1 MSRDQAIS
9 TSAGYADNG
18 RFLAD
23 LTRRVAIA
31 TESQNPARHADCRR
45 YLDGI
50 MEDFARIGFAGE
62 VIDNP
67 DPAGGPLLIARRQ
80 EGDDL
85 PTLLVYGHG
94 DVVAGME
101 GAWSNGRDPWRVSVE
116 GERIYGR
123 GTADN
128 KGQHTIVMLALEAVL
143 KTRGSLGYNVV
154 ALIETSEET
163 GSAGLHQVCAEH
175 RDRLTA
181 DWLIASDGP
190 RLAKDAVTLDG
201 GTRGTVD
208 FDLVCDLRAGAHH
221 SGNWG
226 GLIANPAVVLANAIA
241 SLISATGRIN
251 VRAIVPA
258 AVPPTVSAALGR
270 IDLVAEEGCPAFDP
284 WWGEPGLSQA
294 ERVFGWTALEVL
306 AMTAGTPAQPIN
318 AIPPRASARL
328 QIRYTVDSDPKRF
341 MPAIR
346 AHLDENGFA
355 NVAVVPKSTELDW
368 GATRLDP
375 AHPLMRWAAESVRR
389 TTGAEP
395 TILPNAGGSLPNDCF
410 ADVLGIPT
418 IWVPHSYSGCSQ
430 HAPDEH
436 LLRPLVAE
444 GLAVMAGLFW
454 DLGTDGRPGRPEY
467 GKTTTEG

>member
-1 MSRDQAIS
+1 MSRDKAIATAKAYS
-9 TSAGYADNG
+9 SDG

-23 LTRRVAIA
+23 LARRVAIP
-31 TESQNPARHADCRR
+31 TESQNPARRPDCLRYVTGMKADFER
-45 YLDGI
+45 L
-50 MEDFARIGFAGE
+50 GFTGE
-62 VIDNP
+62 VVDNP
-67 DPAGGPLLIARRQ
+67 DPSGGPLLIARRD
-80 EGDDL
+80 EADDL

-116 GERIYGR
+116 GDRIYGR

-143 KTRGSLGYNVV
+143 ATRGSLGFNVV

-175 RDRLTA
+175 RSSLKA

-190 RLAKDAVTLDG
+190 RLARDRVTLDG

-226 GLIANPAVVLANAIA
+226 GLIANPAVILANAIA
-241 SLISATGRIN
+241 SLISKTGRIN
-251 VRAIVPA
+251 VRGILPA
-258 AVPPTVSAALGR
+258 AIPATVRAALGR
-270 IDLVAEEGCPAFDP
+270 IELEADDAGPALDP
-284 WWGEPGLSQA
+284 WWGEPGLTQA

-306 AMTAGTPAQPIN
+306 AMTAGAPAQPIN

-328 QIRYTVDSDPKRF
+328 QIRYTVDVDPVGF

-346 AHLDENGFA
+346 AHLDENGFGA
-355 NVAVVPKSTELDW
+355 VTVVPKSTEQDW

-375 AHPLMRWAAESVRR
+375 SHPLMRWAAASVMK
-389 TTGAEP
+389 TTGIEP

-410 ADVLGIPT
+410 AEVLGMPT
-418 IWVPHSYSGCSQ
+418 IWVPHSYSGCCQ

-436 LLRPLVAE
+436 LLKPLVTE

-454 DLGTDGRPGRPEY
+454 DLGTDGRPERN
-467 GKTTTEG
+467 

>member
-1 MSRDQAIS
+1 MPRDQAIA
-9 TSAGYADNG
+9 TATAFEANG
-18 RFLAD
+18 RFLVD

-31 TESQNPARHADCRR
+31 TESQKPERRPECYR
-45 YLDGI
+45 YLHEI
-50 MEDFARIGFAGE
+50 NEDFGRLGFSGE
-62 VIDNP
+62 IIDNP
-67 DPAGGPLLIARRQ
+67 DPAGGPLLIARRH

-101 GAWSNGRDPWRVSVE
+101 GAWANGRDPWKVSVE

-143 KTRGSLGYNVV
+143 ATRANLGFNTV

-163 GSAGLHQVCAEH
+163 GSAGLREICVEH
-175 RDRLTA
+175 RSKLEA

-190 RLAKDAVTLDG
+190 RLAMGRPTLDG

-226 GLIANPAVVLANAIA
+226 GLIANPAVILANAIA

-251 VRAIVPA
+251 VRGILPA
-258 AVPPTVSAALGR
+258 EIPPSVRTALSR
-270 IDLVAEEGCPAFDP
+270 IELQTEMDGPELDP
-284 WWGEPGLSQA
+284 WWGEPGLTQP

-318 AIPPRASARL
+318 AIPPRASARM
-328 QIRYTVDSDPKRF
+328 QIRYTVDTDPATF

-346 AHLDENGFA
+346 AHLDINGFG
-355 NVAVVPKSTELDW
+355 NVAVVPKAKESDW

-375 AHPLMRWAAESVRR
+375 EHPLMRWAKASVER
-389 TTGAEP
+389 TTGMEP

-410 ADVLGIPT
+410 ADILSIPT
-418 IWVPHSYSGCSQ
+418 VWVPHSYSGCSQ

-436 LLRPLVAE
+436 LLQPLVAE
-444 GLAVMAGLFW
+444 GLAIMTGLFW
-454 DLGTDGRPGRPEY
+454 DLGTSDRPGRR
-467 GKTTTEG
+467 

>member
-1 MSRDQAIS
+1 MSRAHAIAAA
-9 TSAGYADNG
+9 TAYATDG

-23 LTRRVAIA
+23 LTRRVAIP
-31 TESQNPARHADCRR
+31 TESQNPARGPDCHR
-45 YLDGI
+45 YLSEISD
-50 MEDFARIGFAGE
+50 DLSLLGFTGS
-62 VIDNP
+62 VIPNS
-67 DPAGGPLLIARRQ
+67 DPAGGPLLIARRH

-101 GAWSNGRDPWRVSVE
+101 GAWENGRDPWQVSVE
-116 GERIYGR
+116 GDRIYGR

-143 KTRGSLGYNVV
+143 ATRGHLGFNTV
-154 ALIETSEET
+154 ALIETSEEV
-163 GSAGLHQVCAEH
+163 GSPGLREVCVTHQA
-175 RDRLTA
+175 DLKA

-190 RLAKDAVTLDG
+190 RLSPDRPTLDG

-208 FDLVCDLRAGAHH
+208 FDLICDLRAGAHH

-226 GLIANPAVVLANAIA
+226 GLIANPAVILANAIA
-241 SLISATGRIN
+241 SLISETGRIG
-251 VRAIVPA
+251 VRKILPR
-258 AVPPTVSAALGR
+258 AVPPSVSAALTKIVIETG
-270 IDLVAEEGCPAFDP
+270 AEGPELDP
-284 WWGEPGLSQA
+284 WWGEPGLTPS

-306 AMTAGTPAQPIN
+306 AMTAGTPQLPIN

-328 QIRYTVDSDPKRF
+328 QIRYTVDTDPNTF

-346 AHLDENGFA
+346 EYLDENGFA
-355 NVAVVPKSTELDW
+355 NVQVVPKAVESDW

-375 AHPLMRWAAESVRR
+375 DHPLMQWAAASVTN
-389 TTGAEP
+389 TTGVTP

-410 ADVLGIPT
+410 ADLLGIPT

-430 HAPDEH
+430 HAPNEH
-436 LLRPLVAE
+436 LLRPLVSE
-444 GLAVMAGLFW
+444 GLAIMTGLFW
-454 DLGTDGRPGRPEY
+454 DLGTEARPE
-467 GKTTTEG
+467 TRLA

>member
-1 MSRDQAIS
+1 MSRDQAIATATAYVS
-9 TSAGYADNG
+9 NG

-31 TESQNPARHADCRR
+31 TESQKPERRSECFR
-45 YLDGI
+45 YLTEI
-50 MEDFARIGFAGE
+50 NEDFALLGFSGE
-62 VIDNP
+62 IMENS
-67 DPAGGPLLIARRQ
+67 DPSGGPLLIARRH
-80 EGDDL
+80 EADDL

-101 GAWSNGRDPWRVSVE
+101 GAWANGRDPWRVSVE

-128 KGQHTIVMLALEAVL
+128 KGQHTIVMQALEAVL
-143 KTRGSLGYNVV
+143 ETRGKLGFNTV

-163 GSAGLHQVCAEH
+163 GSAGLRQICAEH
-175 RDRLTA
+175 RSKLKA

-190 RLAKDAVTLDG
+190 RLAQHRPTLDG

-208 FDLVCDLRAGAHH
+208 FDLVCDLRPGAHH

-226 GLIANPAVVLANAIA
+226 GLIANPAVILANAIA
-241 SLISATGRIN
+241 SLISSTGHIN
-251 VRAIVPA
+251 VREILPA
-258 AVPPTVSAALGR
+258 QIPPSVRAALGR
-270 IDLVAEEGCPAFDP
+270 IELETEKDGPELDP
-284 WWGEPGLSQA
+284 WWGEPGLTQP

-306 AMTAGTPAQPIN
+306 AMTAGDPAEPIN

-328 QIRYTVDSDPKRF
+328 QIRYTVDTDPATF

-346 AHLDENGFA
+346 SHLDKNGFG
-355 NVAVVPKSTELDW
+355 NVTVVPKAKESDW

-375 AHPLMRWAAESVRR
+375 EHPLMLWAAASVRQ
-389 TTGAEP
+389 TTGTEP

-410 ADVLGIPT
+410 ADILGIPT
-418 IWVPHSYSGCSQ
+418 VWVPHSYSGCSQ

-436 LLRPLVAE
+436 LLRPLVVE
-444 GLAVMAGLFW
+444 GMAIMTGLFW
-454 DLGTDGRPGRPEY
+454 DLGTDDRPDRR
-467 GKTTTEG
+467 

>member
-1 MSRDQAIS
+1 MSRDQASNTATAYS
-9 TSAGYADNG
+9 TGG

-31 TESQNPARHADCRR
+31 TESQNPARRPDCWR
-45 YLDGI
+45 YVRE
-50 MEDFARIGFAGE
+50 MKEDFAQLGFAGE
-62 VIDNP
+62 ILDNP
-67 DPAGGPLLIARRQ
+67 DASGGPLLIARRH
-80 EGDDL
+80 EADDL

-101 GAWSNGRDPWRVSVE
+101 GAWSNGRDPWRVDVE
-116 GERIYGR
+116 GDRIYGR

-143 KTRGSLGYNVV
+143 ATRGALGFNTV

-163 GSAGLHQVCAEH
+163 GSAGLHRICTEH
-175 RDRLTA
+175 RAKLQA

-190 RLAKDAVTLDG
+190 RLARDRVTLDG

-226 GLIANPAVVLANAIA
+226 GLIANPAVILANAIA
-241 SLISATGRIN
+241 SLVSATGRIN
-251 VRAIVPA
+251 VRGILPA
-258 AVPPTVSAALGR
+258 DIPPGVRAALGR
-270 IDLVAEEGCPAFDP
+270 IELEADNGGPALDP
-284 WWGEPGLSQA
+284 WWGEPGLTQS

-306 AMTAGTPAQPIN
+306 AMTAGTPQQPIN

-328 QIRYTVDSDPKRF
+328 QIRYTVDSDPASF
-341 MPAIR
+341 MPTIR
-346 AHLDENGFA
+346 AYLDGNGFG

-375 AHPLMRWAAESVRR
+375 EHPLMRWAAASVRK
-389 TTGAEP
+389 TTGIEP

-410 ADVLGIPT
+410 ADILGIPT
-418 IWVPHSYSGCSQ
+418 VWVPHSYSGCSQ

-436 LLRPLVAE
+436 LLKPLVTE

-454 DLGTDGRPGRPEY
+454 DLGADGGPDRYRV
-467 GKTTTEG
+467 

>member
-1 MSRDQAIS
+1 MPRNQAIA
-9 TSAGYADNG
+9 TATAFAANG

-31 TESQNPARHADCRR
+31 TESQKPERLPECFR
-45 YLDGI
+45 YLSEI
-50 MEDFARIGFAGE
+50 SADFGRLGFSGE
-62 VIDNP
+62 IIENP
-67 DPAGGPLLIARRQ
+67 DPTGGPLLIARRH

-101 GAWSNGRDPWRVSVE
+101 GAWANGRDPWRVSVE

-143 KTRGSLGYNVV
+143 ATRGVLGFNTV

-163 GSAGLHQVCAEH
+163 GSAGLREVCEEH
-175 RDRLTA
+175 RSKLVA

-190 RLAKDAVTLDG
+190 RLAMGRPTLDG

-208 FDLVCDLRAGAHH
+208 FDLVCDLRSGAHH

-226 GLIANPAVVLANAIA
+226 GLIANPAVILANAIA

-251 VRAIVPA
+251 VRAILPA
-258 AVPPTVSAALGR
+258 EVPPSVRVALAQIELETE
-270 IDLVAEEGCPAFDP
+270 IDGPELDP
-284 WWGEPGLSQA
+284 WWGEPGLSQP

-318 AIPPRASARL
+318 AIPPQASARL
-328 QIRYTVDSDPKRF
+328 QIRYTVDTNPATF

-346 AHLDENGFA
+346 DHLDEHGFH
-355 NVAVVPKSTELDW
+355 NVAVAPKAKESDW

-375 AHPLMRWAAESVRR
+375 EHPLMRWAAASVEK
-389 TTGAEP
+389 TTGVRP

-410 ADVLGIPT
+410 ADILGMPT
-418 IWVPHSYSGCSQ
+418 VWVPHSYSGCSQ

-436 LLRPLVAE
+436 LLKPLVVE
-444 GLAVMAGLFW
+444 GLAIMTGLFW
-454 DLGTDGRPGRPEY
+454 DLGTSGRPGQS
-467 GKTTTEG
+467 